1 MIQRVQ
7 TLYLIFSILI
17 CVLTFIFFSEQL
29 ENKDFSVLDYKY
41 YFLKYSFIL
50 IAFLNFT
57 SILFYKKRVYQ
68 LYINKFALFI
78 HLVLILSVFSF
89 YLSEDPDYINHYKIL
104 IACIISFILILFS
117 NRAINKDK
125 KLVDSINRLR

>member
-17 CVLTFIFFSEQL
+17 CILTFIFFSEQL

-50 IAFLNFT
+50 IAFLNFI

-68 LYINKFALFI
+68 LYVNKVALFI

-89 YLSEDPDYINHYKIL
+89 YLSEDHDYINHYKIL
-104 IACIISFILILFS
+104 IVCIISFILILFS